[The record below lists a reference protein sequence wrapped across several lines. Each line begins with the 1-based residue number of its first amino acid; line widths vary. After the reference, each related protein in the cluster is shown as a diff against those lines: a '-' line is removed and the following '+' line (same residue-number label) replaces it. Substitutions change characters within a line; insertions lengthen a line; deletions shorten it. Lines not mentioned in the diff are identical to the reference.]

1 MTIDKLFG
9 LGMKE
14 LMAAGLDFDKVA
26 QETIHDVVGDT
37 PFAVLLPKLDEPKQS
52 PSTFV
57 GKLASILPISIIRT
71 IVLLISRRAVS
82 SLKSPGRS
90 SAYPQYQLLLRK
102 LLSSPPPQPAPKG
115 QHLLHDHR
123 EEDELDRLVGHKTD

>member
-1 MTIDKLFG
+1 MGQGYRNLVWGLEDMPIDKLFG

-37 PFAVLLPKLDEPKQS
+37 PFAVLLPKLDDPKQS

-90 SAYPQYQLLLRK
+90 SVYP
-102 LLSSPPPQPAPKG
+102 
-115 QHLLHDHR
+115 
-123 EEDELDRLVGHKTD
+123 